1 MREINQNRKSFRS
14 GVAARCVG
22 VVIWLVL
29 LSVMPTA
36 ATSQQSA
43 ELVAGQPI
51 GREMR
56 GGEEH
61 TYQLRLSAGEYARVV
76 VEQKGIDVVVA
87 LFGAEGKPL
96 VDVDNNLSG
105 TRGLETVSLVADV
118 SGVYRVVV
126 RSLQEDASAG
136 RYEARLDDLRMATG
150 VDRKRVVAERVYFA
164 GVKLH
169 AERTGDSRRKAI
181 ERYTEALPLMRD
193 AGDRRGEA
201 MTLTNLGALHNINGE
216 QQKARDHLD
225 QALAVWRAV
234 GDRHLEA
241 ITLTLIGSVYYA
253 LGEPQ
258 KALESHGLALP
269 VMRAVGDQSGEARTF
284 TQIGTVYRF
293 IGEPQKALDY
303 YTQALPVW
311 RVLGDRRN
319 EATVLNNMGTV
330 YNLLGETQK
339 ALNYFEQAL
348 PLARAT
354 KDPRLISATLTNI
367 GNIYNLLGNPRNAL
381 AHLDQALAITQANN
395 DRRTEAGV
403 LTHTGTAYSLLKER
417 SKAVEYFERA
427 LQLRT
432 AVSDRQGEAITLNH
446 FGRAFDLWREPRKA
460 LEYYEKALPIW
471 RAVGDRNGEVAALF
485 GTARALSEVDDL
497 SGASARSEEA
507 LAIISTLRTKVASRD
522 LRASYFASLQDL
534 YKLHIDLLMRLHRR
548 EPAKGFDVAALKTY
562 EQARARSM
570 MDLLAEGSAD
580 ISQGVDP
587 ALLAR
592 ERSLRQMLNAEADRQ
607 MRLFAGQHTEET
619 ASAQRRKIDE
629 LLTQL
634 RAVEAELKANSPR
647 YAALTQPAP
656 LDLKEIQ
663 TAVTDDAT
671 LLLEYSLGEERSY
684 LWAVTAT
691 SFSSYELPPRDVIE
705 TAARRCYELLTA
717 RNQFVKFETADE
729 KRERVRQA
737 DAEYPQAALALSQM
751 LLGPV
756 AAQLARKRLLVVPDG
771 TLEYLPFAALA
782 VPGKTATAH
791 PQDARRV
798 LQVARRVS
806 EGPRSARAGAVF
818 VPLIVEHEVTSIP
831 SASTLAVLRRELYG
845 RAPAEKVVAVFAD
858 PVFDK
863 DDERVTRDSPS
874 SDAGVRRV
882 APVMRATELRSVLN
896 AEEVAQSA
904 DGPRA
909 LTRLPYTRQEAEAI
923 LALAPPTARKAA
935 LGFEA
940 NRAAVM
946 SDDLSEF
953 RIIHFATHSYLD
965 SEHPELSA
973 IALSMLDRQ
982 GRPQEGYLR
991 AHEVFNLKLDAE
1003 LVVLSGCRTG
1013 LGKEVKGEGLY
1024 GMTRGF
1030 MYAGSK
1036 RVVVSLWDVQDLA
1049 TARLMSDF
1057 YRELLGPKR
1066 PHAAAALRA
1075 AQIATW
1081 RERRWQA
1088 PYYWA
1093 AFVLQGEPK

>member
-1 MREINQNRKSFRS
+1 
-14 GVAARCVG
+14 VL
-22 VVIWLVL
+22 VVIWVLL
-29 LSVMPTA
+29 LSVIINA
-36 ATSQQSA
+36 RSQQSV

-51 GREMR
+51 AREMR
-56 GGEEH
+56 GREEH

-76 VEQKGIDVVVA
+76 VEQKGIDVVVT
-87 LFGAEGKPL
+87 LFGADGNSL

-118 SGVYRVVV
+118 GGVYRVVV

-136 RYEARLDDLRMATG
+136 RYEVRLEEPRTATDA
-150 VDRKRVVAERVYFA
+150 DRKRVAAERIYFA
-164 GVKLH
+164 GVKFQDQ
-169 AERTGDSRRKAI
+169 RTGDSRRKAI

-201 MTLTNLGALHNINGE
+201 MTLTNLGALYNINGE
-216 QQKARDHLD
+216 QQKARDYLD
-225 QALAVWRAV
+225 PAVTVWRAI

-269 VMRAVGDQSGEARTF
+269 VMRAVGDQSGEARTV

-293 IGEPQKALDY
+293 VGEPQKALDY

-311 RVLGDRRN
+311 RALGDRRN

-339 ALNYFEQAL
+339 ALDYFNQAL
-348 PLARAT
+348 PLARPT

-367 GNIYNLLGNPRNAL
+367 GHIYNLLGEPRNAL
-381 AHLDQALAITQANN
+381 PHLDQALAITQANN

-403 LTHTGTAYSLLKER
+403 LTHTGTAYSLLR
-417 SKAVEYFERA
+417 DRPRAIEYFERA

-446 FGRAFDLWREPRKA
+446 FGRAFDSWREPRKA

-485 GTARALSEVDDL
+485 GMARALSAVDDL
-497 SGASARSEEA
+497 PRASARSEEA
-507 LAIISTLRTKVASRD
+507 LAIINTLRTKVASRD
-522 LRASYFASLQDL
+522 LRASYFASVQDL

-548 EPAKGFDVAALKTY
+548 EPGKGFDVTALKTY

-607 MRLFAGQHTEET
+607 MRLFGGQHAEET

-656 LDLKEIQ
+656 LDLTEIQ
-663 TAVTDDAT
+663 TSVVDGAT

-691 SFSSYELPPRDVIE
+691 ALSSYELPPRAVIE
-705 TAARRCYELLTA
+705 AAARRCYELLTA
-717 RNQFVKFETADE
+717 RNQFVKFETTDE

-737 DAEYPQAALALSQM
+737 DAEYPQAATALSQM

-756 AAQLARKRLLVVPDG
+756 AARLGRKRLLVVPDG
-771 TLEYLPFAALA
+771 ALEYLPFAALA
-782 VPGKTATAH
+782 VPGGTATAH
-791 PQDARRV
+791 PRDAGRVQQDARSLR
-798 LQVARRVS
+798 
-806 EGPRSARAGAVF
+806 RSARSAGSSAASF

-845 RAPAEKVVAVFAD
+845 RAPAEKIVAVFAD

-863 DDERVTRDSPS
+863 DDERLTKDSPS
-874 SDAGVRRV
+874 SDASVRRV
-882 APVMRATELRSVLN
+882 APVMRATELRSVLSG
-896 AEEVAQSA
+896 EEVAQSA

-909 LTRLPYTRQEAEAI
+909 LSRLPYTRQEAEAI
-923 LALAPPTARKAA
+923 LALAPPTGRKAA

-940 NRAAVM
+940 NREAAM
-946 SDDLSEF
+946 SDDLNKF

-982 GRPQEGYLR
+982 GRPLEGYLR

-1066 PHAAAALRA
+1066 PNAAAALRA
-1075 AQIATW
+1075 AQIAIW
-1081 RERRWQA
+1081 RDRRHQS